1 MDSPITDPSP
11 LEGAVTA
18 LGALAQTHRLTVF
31 RELVQAGCNG
41 LAAGA
46 IAERLGIPR
55 SSLSFHLSALKQG
68 GLIAE
73 RREGRSIIYT
83 ADFAAMRAL
92 IAFLLHNCCAGDE
105 RTGELIEVFET
116 GELS

>member
-1 MDSPITDPSP
+1 MEMNDLPHDTLDK
-11 LEGAVTA
+11 AVEA
-18 LGALAQTHRLTVF
+18 LGALAQVHRLSVF
-31 RELVQAGCNG
+31 RELVQAGCSG

-46 IAERLGIPR
+46 IAERLNIPS

-68 GLIAE
+68 GMVSE

-83 ADFAAMRAL
+83 ADYTAMRGL

-105 RTGELIEVFET
+105 VSPQLIEQFET
-116 GELS
+116 GDVA

>member
-1 MDSPITDPSP
+1 MEMNDPQPDSLRT
-11 LEGAVTA
+11 AVDA
-18 LGALAQTHRLTVF
+18 LGALAQVHRLSVF
-31 RELVQAGCNG
+31 RELVQAGCAG

-68 GLIAE
+68 GMVSE

-83 ADFAAMRAL
+83 ADYAAMRRL
-92 IAFLLHNCCAGDE
+92 IAFLLHNCCAGDAVSPQLLE
-105 RTGELIEVFET
+105 QFET
-116 GELS
+116 GDA